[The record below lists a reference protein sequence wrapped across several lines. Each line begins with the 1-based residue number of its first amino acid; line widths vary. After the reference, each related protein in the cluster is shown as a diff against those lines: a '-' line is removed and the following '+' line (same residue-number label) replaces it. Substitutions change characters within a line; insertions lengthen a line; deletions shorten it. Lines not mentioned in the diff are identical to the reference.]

1 VADAPSAGALV
12 TGATGFVGSHLV
24 ETLVARGT
32 RVRCLAR
39 ARSDRRWLPSSVEVA
54 TGSLDDPATLA
65 RAVAGVEVVYHLA
78 ALTSARRPADY
89 DETNHRGVVRLLEVM
104 AAHAP
109 RARLVFCSSLAA
121 AGPARA
127 GRPLTEA
134 DPPGPVGPY
143 GVSKSRAEAAVAA
156 ANRDAVIV
164 RPPAVYGPRDKDVLV
179 AFRLAAHGV
188 AIRTGPARQ
197 QLAFIHVRDL
207 ARGLIRAGETPGA
220 AGVYFVNGGNHSWE
234 ELIAAIG
241 RAVGR
246 QPTVVPLPAG
256 VVRTAGFLAGS
267 WTRYIGG
274 RPFLTR
280 ERAWDLLQ
288 PNWTCDDTRARTEL
302 AYRPTVTLEDGM
314 RETAAWYRAQ
324 GWLKG

>member
-1 VADAPSAGALV
+1 VPDAPSPGALV

-24 ETLVARGT
+24 EALVARGT
-32 RVRCLAR
+32 RVRCFAR
-39 ARSDRRWLPSSVEVA
+39 AASNRRWLPPNVEVA
-54 TGSLDDPATLA
+54 TGSLDDPATLVP
-65 RAVAGVEVVYHLA
+65 AVEGIDVVYHLA

-89 DETNHRGVVRLLEVM
+89 DDTNHRGVLRLLEVM

-121 AGPARA
+121 AGPARS

-134 DPPGPVGPY
+134 DAPAPVGPY
-143 GVSKSRAEAAVAA
+143 GVSKSRAEAAIAGA
-156 ANRDAVIV
+156 KRDAVIV

-179 AFRLAAHGV
+179 GFRLAAHGM
-188 AIRTGPARQ
+188 AIRTGPPRQ

-207 ARGLIRAGETPGA
+207 AQGLVRAGETPRA

-241 RAVGR
+241 CAVGR
-246 QPTVVPLPAG
+246 QPVIVPLPAA
-256 VVRTAGFLAGS
+256 VVRTAGFIAGS
-267 WTRYIGG
+267 FTRYIGG

-302 AYRPTVTLEDGM
+302 AYRPNVTLEEGM
-314 RETAAWYRAQ
+314 RETAAWYRGQ
-324 GWLKG
+324 GWL

>member
-1 VADAPSAGALV
+1 
-12 TGATGFVGSHLV
+12 
-24 ETLVARGT
+24 
-32 RVRCLAR
+32 
-39 ARSDRRWLPSSVEVA
+39 
-54 TGSLDDPATLA
+54 
-65 RAVAGVEVVYHLA
+65 
-78 ALTSARRPADY
+78 
-89 DETNHRGVVRLLEVM
+89 
-104 AAHAP
+104 
-109 RARLVFCSSLAA
+109 
-121 AGPARA
+121 
-127 GRPLTEA
+127 
-134 DPPGPVGPY
+134 
-143 GVSKSRAEAAVAA
+143 
-156 ANRDAVIV
+156 
-164 RPPAVYGPRDKDVLV
+164 
-179 AFRLAAHGV
+179 LAAHGL

-197 QLAFIHVRDL
+197 QLAFIHVGDL
-207 ARGLIRAGETPGA
+207 AQGLVRAGETPRA

-246 QPTVVPLPAG
+246 QLTVVPLPAS

-324 GWLKG
+324 GWL

>member
-1 VADAPSAGALV
+1 MGP
-12 TGATGFVGSHLV
+12 
-24 ETLVARGT
+24 ET
-32 RVRCLAR
+32 
-39 ARSDRRWLPSSVEVA
+39 S
-54 TGSLDDPATLA
+54 
-65 RAVAGVEVVYHLA
+65 
-78 ALTSARRPADY
+78 
-89 DETNHRGVVRLLEVM
+89 
-104 AAHAP
+104 
-109 RARLVFCSSLAA
+109 
-121 AGPARA
+121 
-127 GRPLTEA
+127 
-134 DPPGPVGPY
+134 
-143 GVSKSRAEAAVAA
+143 
-156 ANRDAVIV
+156 
-164 RPPAVYGPRDKDVLV
+164 DVLV
-179 AFRLAAHGV
+179 AFRLAAHGM

-207 ARGLIRAGETPGA
+207 AQGLIRAGETPRA

-246 QPTVVPLPAG
+246 QLTVVPLPAG

-302 AYRPTVTLEDGM
+302 AYRPTVTLEAGM
-314 RETAAWYRAQ
+314 QETAAWYRAQ